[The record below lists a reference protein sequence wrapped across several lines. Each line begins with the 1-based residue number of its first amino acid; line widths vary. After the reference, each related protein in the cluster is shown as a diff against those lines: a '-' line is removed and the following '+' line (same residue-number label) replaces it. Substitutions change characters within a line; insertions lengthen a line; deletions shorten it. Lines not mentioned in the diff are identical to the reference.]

1 MVSKTVEDF
10 PSRAKDCSATLN
22 ERIRMARHFAGLSQ
36 AALAECSA
44 VTPSAVAQWE
54 HPSGTRP
61 ALTRL
66 RLVAKALDVPIDWLL
81 SGGKLKRS
89 TAIDSGEPEPPAVI
103 LDVYA
108 QTTQEEELLSA
119 FRRMGYRAQEHLL
132 ALARE
137 FPAAGRGGKRLQPR

>member
-10 PSRAKDCSATLN
+10 PSHAKDCSATLN
-22 ERIRMARHFAGLSQ
+22 ERIRMARHFAGMSQ
-36 AALAECSA
+36 AALAECSS

-61 ALTRL
+61 ALKRL
-66 RLVAKALDVPIDWLL
+66 RMVAKALNVPIDWLL
-81 SGGKLKRS
+81 SGGKLKQS
-89 TAIDSGEPEPPAVI
+89 AIEHGDTEPPAVV

-108 QTTQEEELLSA
+108 QTAQEEELLSA
-119 FRRMGYRAQEHLL
+119 FRRMGYRAREHLL

-137 FPAAGRGGKRLQPR
+137 FPAGGRGDKRLQPR